1 MAGFVT
7 KAKCTL
13 LTSQQASKSREESLG
28 QGTTTLFRKPADQ
41 EDGGLENYL
50 PRVRI
55 QACFILKGEGVMSN
69 ISWFR
74 LDSRGDVLISS
85 CPQSSTGGSGQDI
98 SCDLN
103 KGILT

>member
-1 MAGFVT
+1 MLGFFCFVFLIEQRVGGEEQG
-7 KAKCTL
+7 KKGNKL
-13 LTSQQASKSREESLG
+13 L
-28 QGTTTLFRKPADQ
+28 
-41 EDGGLENYL
+41 
-50 PRVRI
+50 
-55 QACFILKGEGVMSN
+55 N
-69 ISWFR
+69 ISWFQ